1 MADDKPLAIDEES
14 QTKHESDHS
23 CPFCTIVSH
32 YPPTAVSDT
41 DNLTW
46 EPERLSPPTFVL
58 FSTAHVVA
66 FLDIA
71 PLTRGHVLL
80 CPRNHRTRIG
90 DLTAEE
96 AASIGRVLP
105 LVARA
110 VLSATF
116 PDIPSDEA
124 DYNVVQNNG
133 PGAAQV
139 IPHVHFHIIPRP
151 PLDYKPSKSTS
162 QSSKVRYAPAKIPTG
177 LKASYI
183 QFGRGQR
190 HELDED
196 DAAEL
201 VKQMREQIKQQ
212 WHQDL
217 ESTDRTST
225 RRDQKL

>member
-1 MADDKPLAIDEES
+1 MADDRPSAIEECS
-14 QTKHESDHS
+14 RENRDSEHT

-32 YPPTAVSDT
+32 YPPTAVT
-41 DNLTW
+41 DIDSLVW
-46 EPERLSPPTFVL
+46 DPDRLSPPTYVL

-80 CPRNHRTRIG
+80 CPRKHRTRIG
-90 DLTAEE
+90 DLSAEE

-116 PDIPSDEA
+116 PDIPPEQA

-139 IPHVHFHIIPRP
+139 IPHVHFHVIPRP
-151 PLDYKPSKSTS
+151 PLDYKPPGATTQPSRN
-162 QSSKVRYAPAKIPTG
+162 RYAPARIPTG

-190 HELDED
+190 HELDDD
-196 DAAEL
+196 DAAVL
-201 VKQMREQIKQQ
+201 VKQMREQIKQ
-212 WHQDL
+212 HSL
-217 ESTDRTST
+217 PEIGHVEDRSAQ
-225 RRDQKL
+225 RQQKL